1 MPSSAGQNPGE
12 NTPSGRD
19 LPRRFPSLHEA
30 PSACARLALALQKS
44 LEELGVRRGERLLLA
59 VSGGADSVA
68 LASLCALLRERF
80 PLKLGMLACDHGL
93 RPESAAEVRFVQA
106 LGELLDIPCETCAL
120 TIPKDGAG
128 IEERA
133 RKARYRALEDARRRA
148 KARYMVLAHHAKDL
162 AEDIVMRLMR
172 GTGWPG
178 LGGMAQ
184 KDEERHILRP
194 LLFVEPGELRDFLQE
209 LGIPHCEDP
218 SNLDT
223 RYLRNRIRHTIL
235 PLLER
240 ENPGLLKSL
249 QGLALLAREDAA
261 FFEEQLGPVLALC
274 RMEESCGTVTLA
286 LPEKVVKG
294 LAPSLSLRLFLELL
308 RRMNREGGVAGQARS
323 GTLFGIAQ
331 ALRKAQRPRTFQ
343 LPGGIS
349 LTLTGKEIIL
359 QGKKSG
365 QGTRKTASA

>member
-1 MPSSAGQNPGE
+1 MPSSAGQDPGVS
-12 NTPSGRD
+12 TPSGKD
-19 LPRRFPSLHEA
+19 LPKHFPSLHEA
-30 PSACARLALALQKS
+30 PPACARLALALQKS

-80 PLKLGMLACDHGL
+80 PLELCMRACDHGL
-93 RPESAAEVRFVQA
+93 RPESAAEAGFVQA
-106 LGELLDIPCETCAL
+106 LGEFLGIPCETCAL

-133 RKARYRALEDARRRA
+133 RKARYAALEEARKRVS
-148 KARYMVLAHHAKDL
+148 ARYMVLAHHAKDL
-162 AEDIVMRLMR
+162 AEDIVMRLCR

-194 LLFVEPGELRDFLQE
+194 LLFVEPGELRSFLLE

-218 SNLDT
+218 SNQDT
-223 RYLRNRIRHTIL
+223 RYLRNRVRHTIL

-274 RMEESCGTVTLA
+274 RIEESCGTVTLA

-294 LAPSLSLRLFLELL
+294 LPPSLSLRLFLELL
-308 RRMNREGGVAGQARS
+308 RRMNREGVAGQARS
-323 GTLFGIAQ
+323 GTLFGIDQ